1 MREGSE
7 RGERNQSWEVL
18 SLFKILL
25 IYFFILFH
33 PPFRYK
39 LGAKKHEDWNT
50 WRPRVSNVWRCRC
63 TTISNIC
70 LPPPLTPFAYR
81 KKSLDVCSSN
91 FLNACNINFAL
102 FGRQSIMGEGSD
114 SFVVFL
120 CFVSFFVILFFFFF
134 RNFVSIDLNLEYRS
148 GCICYSWKI
157 EKNQK

>member
-50 WRPRVSNVWRCRC
+50 WRPRVSNVWRCHC

-102 FGRQSIMGEGSD
+102 FGRQSITGGGIRFFCGFSVFG
-114 SFVVFL
+114 FVF
-120 CFVSFFVILFFFFF
+120 CNFFFFHRLKF
-134 RNFVSIDLNLEYRS
+134 RVSERMHLLQLENR
-148 GCICYSWKI
+148 
-157 EKNQK
+157 EKSEVISFFFF